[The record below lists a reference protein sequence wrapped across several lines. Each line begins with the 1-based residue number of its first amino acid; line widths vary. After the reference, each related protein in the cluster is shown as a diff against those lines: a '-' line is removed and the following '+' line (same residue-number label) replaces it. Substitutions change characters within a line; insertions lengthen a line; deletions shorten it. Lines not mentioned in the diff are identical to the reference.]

1 MNDNRFN
8 DHTPTALEEQ
18 ALAEAQQHFAGHL
31 NQFPASRDAIR
42 RLEENLSRTALAVNL
57 TTSRTAPSR
66 TRIQTH
72 DGASWYKSVDLTDSV
87 CACYRPTSAGTE
99 FAVVERS
106 PYCDAQDVVARG
118 RNATEDL
125 RTFAAKQ
132 RQALQLWT
140 EDMTAQ
146 VNEFLTEKY
155 PGKDM
160 SRVAERFM
168 HRFTRSVSH
177 EQTLANAHK
186 PHHGRRNR
194 V

>member
-66 TRIQTH
+66 TRIQTD
-72 DGASWYKSVDLTDSV
+72 DGASWFKSVDLTDSV

-106 PYCDAQDVVARG
+106 PCGDAQDVVARG
-118 RNATEDL
+118 RNATEVL
-125 RTFAAKQ
+125 RTFAGEQ

-186 PHHGRRNR
+186 PNHGRRNR

>member
-8 DHTPTALEEQ
+8 HHTPTALEEQ
-18 ALAEAQQHFAGHL
+18 ALAEARQHFAGHL

-42 RLEENLSRTALAVNL
+42 RLEENLSRTALAVSL

-66 TRIQTH
+66 TRIQTD
-72 DGASWYKSVDLTDSV
+72 DGAIWYKSVDLTDSV

-106 PYCDAQDVVARG
+106 PCSDAQYVVARG
-118 RNATEDL
+118 RNATEVL
-125 RTFAAKQ
+125 RTFAGEQ
-132 RQALQLWT
+132 RKALQLWT
-140 EDMTAQ
+140 EDMNAQ

-160 SRVAERFM
+160 SRVAERFL
-168 HRFTRSVSH
+168 HRFTRSAH

-186 PHHGRRNR
+186 PNHGRRNR
-194 V
+194 L